1 MTPMLFG
8 PASRQLFG
16 LFHAPER
23 DGGVALLI
31 CQPFGQEAIR
41 AHRLFRVLADRL
53 ARGGVAVLR
62 FDYYGTG
69 DSPGEDTDAELEG
82 WRRDVC
88 SAHEELRRRA
98 GSRRIIWLG
107 SRLGAAMAVLA
118 AKSGRCD
125 PSRLVLWD
133 PIVDGARYMDTLRAG
148 HVDAL
153 ERSYC
158 VPDPIWRRRLAKD
171 PDAFTDELFGF
182 GVSLTMRQQLR
193 ALSPQTLQ
201 LTALHQT
208 VMLADAED
216 QAAHQ
221 WAQAEAAR
229 HMPVKISPFQH
240 PLIWTS
246 DPHPNNAMV
255 PTEALQR
262 LMAEVHE

>member
-16 LFHAPER
+16 LYHAPER
-23 DGGVALLI
+23 DGNVSVVI

-53 ARGGVAVLR
+53 ARAGVAVLR

-69 DSPGEDTDAELEG
+69 DSPGDDTDAELEG

-88 SAHEELRRRA
+88 AAHEELRRRA
-98 GSRRIIWLG
+98 GARRIIWLG

-125 PSRLVLWD
+125 PSRLILWD
-133 PIVDGARYMDTLRAG
+133 PIVDGARYLDTLRAG

-158 VPDPIWRRRLAKD
+158 VPDPTWRRRLAKD

-182 GVSLTMRQQLR
+182 GVSPAMRQQLR
-193 ALSPQTLQ
+193 ALSSSTLQ
-201 LTALHQT
+201 LTALHET

-221 WAQAEAAR
+221 WANAEAAR
-229 HMPVKISPFQH
+229 HMPVKISAFQH